1 MKKKITKKERLDEII
16 QGYKVNDIHWKGN
29 ALVSLLITG
38 IVDKKNRH
46 ANEMKD
52 PIQAP

>member
-29 ALVSLLITG
+29 ALVSLLITRIAEG
-38 IVDKKNRH
+38 ETNAK
-46 ANEMKD
+46 EMKD
-52 PIQAP
+52 PIKAP